1 MKESLE
7 ELKMFKNTFSI
18 NNSNISTVYFTMMKD
33 QCQLVLGLKIVIV
46 YKNNENTVSPC

>member
-18 NNSNISTVYFTMMKD
+18 NNSVKQIIIQHTNT
-33 QCQLVLGLKIVIV
+33 
-46 YKNNENTVSPC
+46 NTVALF